1 MKGAPMDLGER
12 GLERAET
19 FERISNEAAIARIRN
34 NLAGLGEEFC
44 ITCGD
49 RIEDERRAALPS
61 ATRCV
66 TCQGKVEKQKAS
78 RR

>member
-1 MKGAPMDLGER
+1 MKGAPLDLGER

-19 FERISNEAAIARIRN
+19 FERLSNEAAVARIRN
-34 NLAGLGEEFC
+34 NLAGLGEQFC

-49 RIEDERRAALPS
+49 RIEEERRAALPS
-61 ATRCV
+61 AKRCV
-66 TCQGKVEKQKAS
+66 GCQEQFERHKVS